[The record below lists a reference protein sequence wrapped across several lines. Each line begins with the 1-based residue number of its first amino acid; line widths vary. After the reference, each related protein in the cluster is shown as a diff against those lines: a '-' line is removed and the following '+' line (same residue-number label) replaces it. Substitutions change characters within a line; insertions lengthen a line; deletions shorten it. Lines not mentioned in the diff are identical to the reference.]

1 MDRKKK
7 LDWITYIV
15 NMLAALPFMGLI
27 SYGILWLVMV
37 ILDVCRPGIIN
48 PERAQLMWF
57 IVVLWI
63 FLSVLWGYYQY
74 GILIRG
80 NIRMKVKRGWKP
92 AFILAVVMLIAILL
106 LIVLPAYLRSKQ
118 YEKIREELRRH
129 RELRDSQTELLSP
142 EAMVSEPAAE
152 AEETSEAE
160 EKSKA
165 EETSEAEEECPAES
179 AIFKISKG
187 KMIVKDSAL
196 AGIRTSSKGD
206 TLEVEL
212 HADPARTYPREADI
226 PAGAKKIRLWDCDYD
241 LPPPDHTAYFY
252 SFFGQE
258 FTSGIAHSE
267 RGVIQGIMMFLSIAP
282 DRKILD
288 AEIRHLC
295 CSEFEQWKKK
305 ASSRFVVADDGQ
317 IFKWLGRKDRPGC
330 APIHYWLTENFK
342 NRGGKLQ
349 IYLPASG
356 RFFDR
361 PMEKRCV
368 LREIDLPV
376 PDPRPASIFFV
387 NMPQREKYL
396 AENQSV
402 IFEAKKSV
410 GEFRAFAE
418 KLKLLR
424 CGMTPEETAGILGK
438 PDEYCVTESVNP
450 KNASHAIASYYF
462 LKGGPASVDD
472 LEVMLFFQEDPS
484 GVFRLEWVF

>member
-1 MDRKKK
+1 MDRKKA
-7 LDWITYIV
+7 LDWITYIA
-15 NMLAALPFMGLI
+15 NMLVALLFMGLI
-27 SYGILWLVMV
+27 SCGILWLVMA
-37 ILDVCRPGIIN
+37 ILDVCRPGIN
-48 PERAQLMWF
+48 PERAQVMWF

-80 NIRMKVKRGWKP
+80 NIRMKAKGGWKSP
-92 AFILAVVMLIAILL
+92 FILAVVMLIAILL
-106 LIVLPAYLRSKQ
+106 LIVLPAYLWSKQ
-118 YEKIREELRRH
+118 YEKINEELRQH
-129 RELRDSQTELLSP
+129 RELRDSQTESLSQ

-152 AEETSEAE
+152 AGENAKAGETSEAGE
-160 EKSKA
+160 NAKAKEK
-165 EETSEAEEECPAES
+165 CPAES
-179 AIFKISKG
+179 AILIISGG

-196 AGIRTSSKGD
+196 AGIRTSLKGD

-212 HADPARTYPREADI
+212 HADPAGTRPRQADI
-226 PAGAKKIRLWDCDYD
+226 PASAQKIRLWGCDYD

-282 DRKILD
+282 DRKSFD
-288 AEIRHLC
+288 VQIRYLS

-305 ASSRFVVADDGQ
+305 ADSRFIIANDGQ
-317 IFKWLGRKDRPGC
+317 IFQWLGRKDSPGC
-330 APIHYWLTENFK
+330 SPIHYWLTENFR

-349 IYLPASG
+349 IHLLVWG
-356 RFFDR
+356 RFFDCEK
-361 PMEKRCV
+361 EKRCV
-368 LREIDLPV
+368 LREIDLPL

-387 NMPQREKYL
+387 NMPPREKYL
-396 AENQSV
+396 AENQSRT
-402 IFEAKKSV
+402 FKTKKDV
-410 GEFRAFAE
+410 AEFRAFAE

-424 CGMTPEETAGILGK
+424 CGMTPDETAGILGK
-438 PDEYCVTESVNP
+438 PDEYRVTESVNP

-472 LEVMLFFQEDPS
+472 LEVMLFFQEDPD

>member
-1 MDRKKK
+1 MMDRRKI
-7 LDWITYIV
+7 LDWITYIA
-15 NMLAALPFMGLI
+15 NMLAALPFMGLL
-27 SYGILWLVMV
+27 SCGILGLVMA
-37 ILDVCRPGIIN
+37 ILDVCRPDIN
-48 PERAQLMWF
+48 PERAQVMWF

-80 NIRMKVKRGWKP
+80 NVRMKVKRGWKP

-118 YEKIREELRRH
+118 YEKIREELRQQ
-129 RELRDSQTELLSP
+129 RESGKMQTLPSQAS
-142 EAMVSEPAAE
+142 MVSEPAADAGESADAEETVEARETVE
-152 AEETSEAE
+152 AEEDY
-160 EKSKA
+160 
-165 EETSEAEEECPAES
+165 PAES

-187 KMIVKDSAL
+187 KMVVKDSAL
-196 AGIRTSSKGD
+196 AGIRTSLKGD
-206 TLEVEL
+206 TLELEL

-226 PAGAKKIRLWDCDYD
+226 PAGAKRIRLWGCDYD

-282 DRKILD
+282 DQKTFE

-305 ASSRFVVADDGQ
+305 ASSRFVVSDDGQ